1 MRAKCRTSAFNDGNG
16 EAALRLGETYDA
28 NFLQW
33 AKLAVQG
40 DPAAAV
46 FWYHRARA
54 RRRRGGNLFLGSG
67 TTVIAAERTGRPA
80 TAPAGIPRTLTP
92 SSRDPAGNA
101 SLSG

>member
-1 MRAKCRTSAFNDGNG
+1 LPSCSAAWNRSNLWRHLPEGTLL
-16 EAALRLGETYDA
+16 ALDPTIKPVALVADA
-28 NFLQW
+28 ILDCT
-33 AKLAVQG
+33 V
-40 DPAAAV
+40 
-46 FWYHRARA
+46 
-54 RRRRGGNLFLGSG
+54 RGIVLDLFLGSG